1 MTLPLLCILCGF
13 FLLLGYLCSKE
24 FLLAPA
30 VLVSGLWF
38 VCICCYLMVDPTP
51 QTLSSKFCTAM
62 AVWVSCFSLLALA
75 VQSIK
80 IKPFFVD
87 LMPSQPAR
95 DIYFYLS
102 LCTLPL
108 LVYDV
113 YLIIQGSTASPF
125 NALRDAN
132 VSVEANSKVGRTANF
147 FVVFWLVSYV
157 MELCVWSKKNKWR
170 VVLLAIMN
178 LFYAFISMGKSNFLI
193 FFLATAIVLLY
204 QKRVKMKFFIIGIV
218 LLAGAFVGIQKM
230 RGAYTNY
237 KEFVTLYVASSMKA
251 FDQYVQPNTSEQEG
265 ENVFR
270 LYYAVKSKLGYSE
283 NVVDPILPF
292 VQVKIDNKKYHTNT
306 YTVLYPFYKD
316 FGLWGVALG
325 AVFLGIVFGVLFMM
339 MGLKSYCA
347 LTVYALWSGTLVM
360 QFAGDTFFT
369 ILSQNLQYLFFAVIP
384 FIITKYHLFEK
395 KVLQ

>member
-1 MTLPLLCILCGF
+1 
-13 FLLLGYLCSKE
+13 
-24 FLLAPA
+24 
-30 VLVSGLWF
+30 
-38 VCICCYLMVDPTP
+38 
-51 QTLSSKFCTAM
+51 M